1 MPSPDWSA
9 LSSIG
14 PELRGRLD
22 RLLADGDPYILLS
35 GTDASVA
42 GGCCPSPAVT
52 DAFRL
57 VKEGV
62 LVVHQ
67 RPLPPGAC
75 PIHIFALSGEMTIV
89 DGSPVFTKSEET
101 RQTLTKN
108 LLIPVKTPLSWR
120 FVLGVLLL
128 AIIAALLTIGIVRR
142 LNPAP
147 LSWERALHLDADF
160 SGRVLVLTRSA
171 LRCPLCETLEAGAK
185 KALEGQSAIS
195 LKELPVDAPAL
206 RDLAASSGTDIIAAL
221 IVLDL
226 EHGKVVKARA
236 LTQVYAQIA
245 DPKVLSETIR
255 AELR

>member
-22 RLLADGDPYILLS
+22 RLVADGDPYILLS
-35 GTDASVA
+35 GTDASVS

-57 VKEGV
+57 VKAGV

-89 DGSPVFTKSEET
+89 DGSPVFSKSEES
-101 RQTLTKN
+101 RQSLAKN
-108 LLIPVKTPLSWR
+108 LAIPAKNPLTWR

-128 AIIAALLTIGIVRR
+128 AILAALLSIGIVRR
-142 LNPAP
+142 LNSVP
-147 LSWERALHLDADF
+147 LSWEKVLQIESGF
-160 SGRVLVLTRSA
+160 SGRVLVLTHSA
-171 LRCPLCETLEAGAK
+171 LRCNLCETLEAGAK
-185 KALEGQSAIS
+185 KALEGQSAVG

-206 RDLAASSGTDIIAAL
+206 RDLAVSSGADMNAAL
-221 IVLDL
+221 IVVDL
-226 EHGKVVKARA
+226 QHGKVVQARA
-236 LTQVYAQIA
+236 LKQVYAHIS
-245 DPKVLSETIR
+245 DPKKLSESIR
-255 AELR
+255 AELQ